1 MVAGALRLAGKL
13 MGPKAFRALGGA
25 KGLKEIGTEALVSG
39 GLNTGLTMMAGGD
52 PLTALAYGS
61 ADALASAGS
70 LGLVRGMRPKGYR
83 TVIQKGKD
91 GKKVQSRERVRSK
104 LEMPVNI
111 AASVASTLPVTAL
124 LGAEQ
129 GIQNAQ
135 PTQILQQQAQRAT
148 VNNTPVEGLAG
159 AYMPFT
165 NLQEALGPT
174 QNVMLQQYL
183 NDMGTGPV
191 NDPNMQAAAYQML
204 GL

>member
-13 MGPKAFRALGGA
+13 LGPKALRALGGS
-25 KGLKEIGTEALVSG
+25 KGLKEIGSEALISG
-39 GLNTGLTMMAGGD
+39 GLNTGLSMMAGAD
-52 PLTALAYGS
+52 PLTALAYGG

-111 AASVASTLPVTAL
+111 AASVASTIPVTAL

-129 GIQNAQ
+129 GVQGAQ
-135 PTQILQQQAQRAT
+135 SNQILQQQAQRAA
-148 VNNTPVEGLAG
+148 VNNAPIQGLAG

-165 NLQEALGPT
+165 NLQEAIGPT
-174 QNVMLQQYL
+174 QNAMLQQYL
-183 NDMGTGPV
+183 NDMGRGPV
-191 NDPNMQAAAYQML
+191 NDPEMEAAAIQMF